1 MMWFRPGLL
10 FGGLMLLCWATVAVV
25 VAALTTWW
33 VLLALLPLLMTGI
46 GMAMM
51 GTMARSAGTD
61 PKAGLW
67 GWCAAWF
74 APARREEVGNEP
86 RAGHSAR

>member
-1 MMWFRPGLL
+1 MMWLRPG
-10 FGGLMLLCWATVAVV
+10 FGILMFLCWATVALV

-33 VLLALLPLLMTGI
+33 ILLALLPLLMMAS

-61 PKAGLW
+61 PRAGPW
-67 GWCAAWF
+67 GWCATWF
-74 APARREEVGNEP
+74 APTRTEEAGNEP
-86 RAGHSAR
+86 RIGHSSR

>member
-1 MMWFRPGLL
+1 
-10 FGGLMLLCWATVAVV
+10 MLLCWATVAIV

-33 VLLALLPLLMTGI
+33 VLLALFPLLMMMS

-61 PKAGLW
+61 PRAGPW
-67 GWCAAWF
+67 GRCAGWF
-74 APARREEVGNEP
+74 VPTDREEVGNEP
-86 RAGHSAR
+86 HVGHSSR

>member
-1 MMWFRPGLL
+1 
-10 FGGLMLLCWATVAVV
+10 MLLCWATVAIV

-33 VLLALLPLLMTGI
+33 VLLALLPPLMMMS

-61 PKAGLW
+61 PTAGPW
-67 GWCAAWF
+67 GWCAGWF
-74 APARREEVGNEP
+74 ARTDRGEVGNEP
-86 RAGHSAR
+86 RVGHSSR

>member
-1 MMWFRPGLL
+1 MTWLRPG
-10 FGGLMLLCWATVAVV
+10 FGVLMLLCWAMIAIV

-33 VLLALLPLLMTGI
+33 VLMALLPLLMMMS

-51 GTMARSAGTD
+51 GMTARSAEGD
-61 PKAGLW
+61 PRAGRS

-74 APARREEVGNEP
+74 APTRKEEVGSEP
-86 RAGHSAR
+86 RVGHSSR

>member
-1 MMWFRPGLL
+1 MMWPKPGLL
-10 FGGLMLLCWATVAVV
+10 GVGILLCSATVAIA

-33 VLLALLPLLMTGI
+33 VLLALFPLLMMMS

-61 PKAGLW
+61 PRAGPW
-67 GWCAAWF
+67 GWCARWF
-74 APARREEVGNEP
+74 APTDRKEVGNEP
-86 RAGHSAR
+86 HLGHSSR